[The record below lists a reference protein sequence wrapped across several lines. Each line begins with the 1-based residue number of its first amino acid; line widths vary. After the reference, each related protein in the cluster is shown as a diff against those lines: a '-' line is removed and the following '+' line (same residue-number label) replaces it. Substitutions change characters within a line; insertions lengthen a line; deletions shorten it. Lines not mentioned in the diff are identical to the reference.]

1 MNVYIYVDDIR
12 TDDRFFR
19 SLKGEWCPVICRDY
33 YETVNILQNGIHP
46 DDIVIIDLD
55 HDLGFDDDNVELNG
69 YNICQY
75 IVEHQLPI
83 SAFHIHSMNPVG
95 TANMRQLLTHY
106 GVKEI

>member
-19 SLKGEWCPVICRDY
+19 SLNGEWCPVICRDY
-33 YETVNILQNGIHP
+33 YETVNVLQNGIHP
-46 DDIVIIDLD
+46 DDTVIIDLD
-55 HDLGFDDDNVELNG
+55 HDLGFDDDSVELNG

-75 IVEHQLPI
+75 IVEHHLPI
-83 SAFHIHSMNPVG
+83 FAFHIHSMNPVG
-95 TANMRQLLTHY
+95 AANMRQLLTHY